1 MGLVLD
7 SSVLVAAERQGKNA
21 RRMIA
26 DIAGAVGNEE
36 IALSVVTLA
45 ELAHGAARANTAE
58 RRNTRLAFIDELLRL
73 PVHPVSASIALR
85 AGQMDGEYES
95 RGVRVPLADLLIAV
109 TAIEL
114 NFGVATSNLRH
125 FQRIQDLRVVE
136 L

>member
-1 MGLVLD
+1 
-7 SSVLVAAERQGKNA
+7 
-21 RRMIA
+21 
-26 DIAGAVGNEE
+26 
-36 IALSVVTLA
+36 
-45 ELAHGAARANTAE
+45 
-58 RRNTRLAFIDELLRL
+58 
-73 PVHPVSASIALR
+73 
-85 AGQMDGEYES
+85 MDGEYES